1 MATHKP
7 VGLGTSVAITSST
20 ATTSSAISVQSDTL
34 RVVAVSSGTFVAIG
48 TNPTA
53 SSTDY
58 YVPSGGTATLALSPA
73 SQRVVAIT
81 TGTNTTINFPEG
93 TGSPFTEGDYVT
105 LTSVGQPYYN
115 FTHQPVISVDR
126 TSSYDGYF
134 STRVS
139 IGTNTSGILTA
150 FSSDG
155 DLRKSVKVSSYGTG
169 TGVLYIQQVQISGD
183 A

>member
-7 VGLGTSVAITSST
+7 VGFGTSVAITSASV
-20 ATTSSAISVQSDTL
+20 TTSSAISVQSDTL
-34 RVVAVSSGTFVAIG
+34 RVVAVGSGTFVAIG
-48 TNPTA
+48 TNSSA

-58 YVPSGGTATLALSPA
+58 YVPANNTATLALNPA
-73 SQRVVAIT
+73 SQRIVSII

-93 TGSPFTEGDYVT
+93 TGSPFNEGDYVT
-105 LTSVGQPYYN
+105 LTSIGQPYYN

-134 STRVS
+134 STRVL

>member
-7 VGLGTSVAITSST
+7 VGLGTSIAIFTGT
-20 ATTSSAISVQSDTL
+20 ATTSSVISVQSDTL
-34 RVVAVSSGTFVAIG
+34 RVVADRAGTHVAIG
-48 TNPTA
+48 VNPTA
-53 SSTDY
+53 SPTNY
-58 YVPSGGTATLALSPA
+58 YVPANGTATLTLSPA
-73 SQRVVAIT
+73 SQTVVAIT
-81 TGTNTTINFPEG
+81 TGTDTIIHFPEG
-93 TGSPFTEGDYVT
+93 TGSPFSEGDYVT

-115 FTHQPVISVDR
+115 FTHQPVILVDR

-155 DLRKSVKVSSYGTG
+155 DLRKSVRVSSYGTG
-169 TGVLYIQQVQISGD
+169 SGVLYILQVQIAGD

>member
-7 VGLGTSVAITSST
+7 VGLGTSIAIIPST
-20 ATTSSAISVQSDTL
+20 ATTSSVISVQSDTL
-34 RVVAVSSGTFVAIG
+34 RVVADRAGTFVAIG
-48 TNPTA
+48 TNSTV

-58 YVPSGGTATLALSPA
+58 YVPANGTATLALSPA

-81 TGTNTTINFPEG
+81 TGTNTIINFPEG

-105 LTSVGQPYYN
+105 LTSIGQPYYN

-155 DLRKSVKVSSYGTG
+155 DLRKSVRVSSYGNG
-169 TGVLYIQQVQISGD
+169 NGVLYIQQVQISGD

>member
-1 MATHKP
+1 MATHKQ
-7 VGLGTSVAITSST
+7 VGLGTSIAITSAT

-48 TNPTA
+48 TNSTV

>member
-7 VGLGTSVAITSST
+7 VGLGTSVAIASAS
-20 ATTSSAISVQSDTL
+20 ATLSSAISVQSDTL
-34 RVVAVSSGTFVAIG
+34 RVVAVGSGTFVAIG

-58 YVPSGGTATLALSPA
+58 YVPSGGTATLGLSPT
-73 SQRVVAIT
+73 SQRVVSIIR
-81 TGTNTTINFPEG
+81 GTNTVINFPEG
-93 TGSPFTEGDYVT
+93 TDSPFVEGDYVT
-105 LTSVGQPYYN
+105 LTSIGQSYYN
-115 FTHQPVISVDR
+115 FTHQPVISVNR
-126 TSSYDGYF
+126 SSSYDGYF
-134 STRVS
+134 STRIT
-139 IGTNTSGILTA
+139 IGTNTSGIVTA

-155 DLRKSVKVSSYGTG
+155 DLRESIKVSSYGTG

>member
-7 VGLGTSVAITSST
+7 VGLGTSVAIASASATSST
-20 ATTSSAISVQSDTL
+20 PILVQSDTL
-34 RVVAVSSGTFVAIG
+34 RVVAVTAGTFVAIG

-53 SSTDY
+53 SPTDY

-81 TGTNTTINFPEG
+81 TGTNTTIDFPEG
-93 TGSPFTEGDYVT
+93 TDSPFIEGDYVT
-105 LTSVGQPYYN
+105 LRSVGQPYFN
-115 FTHQPVISVDR
+115 FTHQPVISVNR

-139 IGTNTSGILTA
+139 IGTNTSGILTT

-155 DLRKSVKVSSYGTG
+155 DLRESVRVSSYGTG